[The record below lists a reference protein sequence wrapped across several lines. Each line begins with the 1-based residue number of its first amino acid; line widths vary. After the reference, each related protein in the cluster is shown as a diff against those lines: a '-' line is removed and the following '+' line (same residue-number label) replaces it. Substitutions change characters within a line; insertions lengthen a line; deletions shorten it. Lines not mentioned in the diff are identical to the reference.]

1 VTKNIQIANQYGD
14 IVLDSNQDVVDV
26 SDLPQGKYEMTILYN
41 LNVPE
46 YYLTLMH
53 SLEKKYAI
61 TLTKREKSILAM
73 QPATYDIFG
82 GGETY
87 KWRES
92 KATVYFPKSIKVL
105 HTTGEI
111 YNRSHFDA

>member
-1 VTKNIQIANQYGD
+1 
-14 IVLDSNQDVVDV
+14 VLDSNEDIIDVR
-26 SDLPQGKYEMTILYN
+26 DLPQGKYEMTVLYN
-41 LNVPE
+41 LNVPG
-46 YYLTLMH
+46 YYLDMMH
-53 SLEKKYAI
+53 ELEKKYDV

-92 KATVYFPKSIKVL
+92 KATIYFPRNIKIL
-105 HTTGEI
+105 NATGEI
-111 YNRSHFDA
+111 YNRSHFDP